1 MVTSRATIRAQVNDR
16 DGGDLR
22 VVVISVSFADV
33 GYRMSVLSI
42 SGWSGFSVVAVIAV
56 MSKSCRHAGQL
67 GGVVV
72 GFVSGQAE
80 EGLLERGRLAGPV
93 RAEETGYPVGP
104 DGEAGVVDGHGLAVA
119 LGEVPRLDHHSSF
132 PRSE

>member
-1 MVTSRATIRAQVNDR
+1 VA
-16 DGGDLR
+16 
-22 VVVISVSFADV
+22 VILVSFADV

-72 GFVSGQAE
+72 GFISG
-80 EGLLERGRLAGPV
+80 
-93 RAEETGYPVGP
+93 
-104 DGEAGVVDGHGLAVA
+104 
-119 LGEVPRLDHHSSF
+119 
-132 PRSE
+132 RSEWFSLVLLDGSLRPAAEAALPWR